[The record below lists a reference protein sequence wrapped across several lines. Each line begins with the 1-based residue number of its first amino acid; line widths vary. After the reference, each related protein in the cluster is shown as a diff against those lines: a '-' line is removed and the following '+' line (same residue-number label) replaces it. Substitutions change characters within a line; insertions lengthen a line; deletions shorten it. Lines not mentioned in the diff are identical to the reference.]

1 MENEIEIIIVKCK
14 WGSQGAVSSS
24 IGSSWSLFTSGGQVN
39 RLT

>member
-1 MENEIEIIIVKCK
+1 MENEKEIIVKCK

-24 IGSSWSLFTSGGQVN
+24 KGSSWSPFTSGGQVN